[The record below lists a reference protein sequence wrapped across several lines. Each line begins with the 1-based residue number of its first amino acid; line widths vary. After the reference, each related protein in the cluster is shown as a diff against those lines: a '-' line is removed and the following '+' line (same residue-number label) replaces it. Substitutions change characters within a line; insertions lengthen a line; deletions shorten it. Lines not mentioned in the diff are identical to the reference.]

1 MMYKCTPHI
10 MRKLCCCWKIC
21 KDLKEQNL
29 QIYDFRMCILKK
41 LDDIVN
47 KYSNKYY
54 STIKMKPGDVK
65 SSIYINF
72 NVEKMMKILTL
83 TM

>member
-1 MMYKCTPHI
+1 
-10 MRKLCCCWKIC
+10 
-21 KDLKEQNL
+21 
-29 QIYDFRMCILKK
+29 MCILKK